1 MKRYPRGTSC
11 LGSWVQN
18 AERVAVSPL
27 AGFVTVC
34 CLLEGS
40 YSTLQTAKQRV
51 GFAFLSLQR
60 IKGVRTNKL
69 QSTATVRLV
78 LYGGRGAIERMW
90 GDDRGQWTAVTFDK
104 GRGVA

>member
-1 MKRYPRGTSC
+1 MKRYPRGTSF

-18 AERVAVSPL
+18 AERVAVSLL

-34 CLLEGS
+34 WLLEGS
-40 YSTLQTAKQRV
+40 YSTLQTAKQR

-90 GDDRGQWTAVTFDK
+90 GGDRGQWTAVTFDK